1 MVGILE
7 DEMSDVGAL
16 DGGDVSFA
24 LTLDGGDVSFALTP
38 VLGALVIDP
47 HVPGIPRHGA
57 NTTLIQR

>member
-1 MVGILE
+1 MLAMVGILE

-47 HVPGIPRHGA
+47 HVSSEAGSK
-57 NTTLIQR
+57 LS

>member
-38 VLGALVIDP
+38 VLGVLVSVP
-47 HVPGIPRHGA
+47 HVSSEAGSK
-57 NTTLIQR
+57 LS